1 MNRNFISS
9 QRTLNYER
17 AQHLVDDIGY
27 VKFIKNY
34 VGYFQNVLNPV
45 DISIRIKEISYGSW
59 SVLDV

>member
-9 QRTLNYER
+9 QRIVNYER
-17 AQHLVDDIGY
+17 TQHPVDDIGY
-27 VKFIKNY
+27 MKFIKNY
-34 VGYFQNVLNPV
+34 VEYFQNVLNPV